1 MGPQSERN
9 IAMVSAQN
17 VISSPGTAPYLWNPW
32 NAISL
37 ILSGNLITSSQFYRS
52 QIKNMLQASCKWK
65 WAAYLFCLWYT
76 YILFNFNYKK
86 YMKGVVAEG
95 ELERK

>member
-1 MGPQSERN
+1 
-9 IAMVSAQN
+9 
-17 VISSPGTAPYLWNPW
+17 
-32 NAISL
+32 
-37 ILSGNLITSSQFYRS
+37 
-52 QIKNMLQASCKWK
+52 MLQASCKWK